1 MIIDTFMRWF
11 NFVAEKADKPK
22 FRTQREAI
30 DFVRHVANASGG
42 PNAKILKMRKDYVSV
57 LKEQKARG
65 DSATA
70 ETRPV
75 SAKAS

>member
-11 NFVAEKADKPK
+11 NSVAEKADKPK

-57 LKEQKARG
+57 LKEQKARR
-65 DSATA
+65 DTTTT
-70 ETRPV
+70 ETGPIA
-75 SAKAS
+75 AKAR